1 MSLNEQTS
9 KGYNNSMKL
18 IIIGPMASGKSVVGR
33 KLSKKLGLQFFD
45 TDEEIE
51 KSAGASISWI
61 FDVEGEAKFRER
73 EYQVLSK
80 IIHENKYVISTGGGI
95 ILKAENTEL
104 LKKGTVIY
112 LETSIQSQLERTMND
127 KNRPLLQN
135 SLDKESTLRDLAK
148 KRNPIYENLADITIN
163 ETEDSNQTVNFILEK
178 LNR

>member
-45 TDEEIE
+45 TDAEIE
-51 KSAGASISWI
+51 RSAGASISWI

-73 EYQVLSK
+73 EYQVLNK

>member
-51 KSAGASISWI
+51 MSAGASISWI

-73 EYQVLSK
+73 EYQVLNK

-135 SLDKESTLRDLAK
+135 TLDKESTLRDLAK
-148 KRNPIYENLADITIN
+148 KRNPIYENLADIIIN

>member
-1 MSLNEQTS
+1 
-9 KGYNNSMKL
+9 MKL

-45 TDEEIE
+45 TDAEIE
-51 KSAGASISWI
+51 RSAGASISWI

-73 EYQVLSK
+73 EYQVLNK

-135 SLDKESTLRDLAK
+135 SLDKESTLRDLAR
-148 KRNPIYENLADITIN
+148 KRNPIYENLADISIN
-163 ETEDSNQTVNFILEK
+163 ETEDSNQTVHFILEK

>member
-1 MSLNEQTS
+1 
-9 KGYNNSMKL
+9 MKL

-51 KSAGASISWI
+51 MSSVASISWI
-61 FDVEGEAKFRER
+61 FDVEGETKFRER
-73 EYQVLSK
+73 EYQVLNK

-135 SLDKESTLRDLAK
+135 TLDKESTLRDLAK

-163 ETEDSNQTVNFILEK
+163 ETEDSNQTVNFLLEK

>member
-1 MSLNEQTS
+1 
-9 KGYNNSMKL
+9 MKL

-45 TDEEIE
+45 TDAEIE
-51 KSAGASISWI
+51 RSAGASISWI

-73 EYQVLSK
+73 EYQVLNK

-112 LETSIQSQLERTMND
+112 LKTSIQSQLERTMND

-135 SLDKESTLRDLAK
+135 SLDKESTLRDLAR

>member
-1 MSLNEQTS
+1 
-9 KGYNNSMKL
+9 MKL

-45 TDEEIE
+45 TDAEIE
-51 KSAGASISWI
+51 RSAGASISWI

-73 EYQVLSK
+73 EYQVLKK

-135 SLDKESTLRDLAK
+135 TLDKESTLRDLAK
-148 KRNPIYENLADITIN
+148 KRNPIYENLADIIIN

>member
-1 MSLNEQTS
+1 
-9 KGYNNSMKL
+9 MKL
-18 IIIGPMASGKSVVGR
+18 IIIGPMASGKSVGGR

-45 TDEEIE
+45 TDAEIE
-51 KSAGASISWI
+51 RSAGASISWI

-73 EYQVLSK
+73 EYQVLNK

-127 KNRPLLQN
+127 KNRPLLPN

>member
-1 MSLNEQTS
+1 
-9 KGYNNSMKL
+9 MKL

-73 EYQVLSK
+73 EYQVLNK

>member
-1 MSLNEQTS
+1 
-9 KGYNNSMKL
+9 MKL

-51 KSAGASISWI
+51 RSAGASISWI

-73 EYQVLSK
+73 EYQVLNK

-135 SLDKESTLRDLAK
+135 TLDKESTLRDLAK
-148 KRNPIYENLADITIN
+148 KRNPIYENLADIIIN
-163 ETEDSNQTVNFILEK
+163 ETEDSNQTVNLILEK

>member
-45 TDEEIE
+45 TDAEIE
-51 KSAGASISWI
+51 RIAGASISWI

-73 EYQVLSK
+73 EYQVLNK

>member
-1 MSLNEQTS
+1 
-9 KGYNNSMKL
+9 MKL

-51 KSAGASISWI
+51 RSAGASISWI

-73 EYQVLSK
+73 EYQVLNK
-80 IIHENKYVISTGGGI
+80 IIHGDKYVISTGGGI
-95 ILKAENTEL
+95 ILKTENTKL

-135 SLDKESTLRDLAK
+135 TLDKESTLRDLAK
-148 KRNPIYENLADITIN
+148 KRNPIYENLADIIIN

>member
-45 TDEEIE
+45 TDTEIE
-51 KSAGASISWI
+51 RSAGASISWI

-73 EYQVLSK
+73 EYQVLNK

-135 SLDKESTLRDLAK
+135 TLDKESTLRDLAK
-148 KRNPIYENLADITIN
+148 KRNPIYENLADIIIN

>member
-1 MSLNEQTS
+1 
-9 KGYNNSMKL
+9 MKR

-45 TDEEIE
+45 TDAEIE
-51 KSAGASISWI
+51 RSAGASISWI

-73 EYQVLSK
+73 EYQVLNK

-104 LKKGTVIY
+104 LKKGTVTY

-135 SLDKESTLRDLAK
+135 TLDKESTLRDLAK

>member
-1 MSLNEQTS
+1 
-9 KGYNNSMKL
+9 MKL

-45 TDEEIE
+45 TDAEIE
-51 KSAGASISWI
+51 RSAGASISWI

-73 EYQVLSK
+73 EYQVLNK

-127 KNRPLLQN
+127 KNRPLLQK

-148 KRNPIYENLADITIN
+148 KRNPIYENLADIIIN

>member
-51 KSAGASISWI
+51 RSAGASMSWI

-73 EYQVLSK
+73 EYQVLNK

-148 KRNPIYENLADITIN
+148 KRNPIYENLADIIIN

>member
-45 TDEEIE
+45 TDAEIE
-51 KSAGASISWI
+51 RSAGASISWI

-73 EYQVLSK
+73 EYQVLNK

-148 KRNPIYENLADITIN
+148 KRNPIYENLADIIIN

>member
-1 MSLNEQTS
+1 
-9 KGYNNSMKL
+9 MKL

-45 TDEEIE
+45 TDAEIE
-51 KSAGASISWI
+51 RSAGASISWI

-73 EYQVLSK
+73 EYQVLNK
-80 IIHENKYVISTGGGI
+80 IIQENKYVISTGGGI

-163 ETEDSNQTVNFILEK
+163 ETDDSNQTVNFILKK

>member
-1 MSLNEQTS
+1 
-9 KGYNNSMKL
+9 MKL
-18 IIIGPMASGKSVVGR
+18 IIIGPMASGKSVVWR

-45 TDEEIE
+45 TDAEIE
-51 KSAGASISWI
+51 RSAGASISWI

-73 EYQVLSK
+73 EYQVLNK

-135 SLDKESTLRDLAK
+135 TLDKESTLRDLAK

>member
-9 KGYNNSMKL
+9 KGYNNLMKL

-51 KSAGASISWI
+51 RSAGASISWI

-73 EYQVLSK
+73 EYQVLNK

-135 SLDKESTLRDLAK
+135 TLDKESTLRDLAK
-148 KRNPIYENLADITIN
+148 KRNPIYENLADIIIN

>member
-9 KGYNNSMKL
+9 KGYNNLMKL

-45 TDEEIE
+45 TDTEIE
-51 KSAGASISWI
+51 RSAGASISWI

-73 EYQVLSK
+73 EYQVLNK

-135 SLDKESTLRDLAK
+135 TLDKESTLRDLAK
-148 KRNPIYENLADITIN
+148 KRNPIYENLADIIIN

>member
-1 MSLNEQTS
+1 
-9 KGYNNSMKL
+9 MKL

-45 TDEEIE
+45 TDAEIE
-51 KSAGASISWI
+51 RSAGASISWI

-73 EYQVLSK
+73 EYQVLNK

-135 SLDKESTLRDLAK
+135 TLDKESTLRDLAK
-148 KRNPIYENLADITIN
+148 KRNPIYENLADIIIN
-163 ETEDSNQTVNFILEK
+163 ETEDSNQTVNLILEK

>member
-1 MSLNEQTS
+1 MQLCQH
-9 KGYNNSMKL
+9 K
-18 IIIGPMASGKSVVGR
+18 AGR
-33 KLSKKLGLQFFD
+33 GELHISNQRSQGAAEVRYPGLR
-45 TDEEIE
+45 
-51 KSAGASISWI
+51 SAGASISWI

-73 EYQVLSK
+73 EYQVLNK

-135 SLDKESTLRDLAK
+135 TLDKESTLRDLAK
-148 KRNPIYENLADITIN
+148 KRNPIYENLADIIIN

>member
-45 TDEEIE
+45 TDAEIE
-51 KSAGASISWI
+51 RSAGASISWI

-73 EYQVLSK
+73 EYQVLNK

-135 SLDKESTLRDLAK
+135 TLDKESTLRDLAK

>member
-1 MSLNEQTS
+1 
-9 KGYNNSMKL
+9 MKL

-45 TDEEIE
+45 TDAEIE
-51 KSAGASISWI
+51 RSAGASISWI

-73 EYQVLSK
+73 EYQVLNK

>member
-1 MSLNEQTS
+1 
-9 KGYNNSMKL
+9 
-18 IIIGPMASGKSVVGR
+18 MAEGIVG
-33 KLSKKLGLQFFD
+33 
-45 TDEEIE
+45 
-51 KSAGASISWI
+51 
-61 FDVEGEAKFRER
+61 
-73 EYQVLSK
+73 K

-95 ILKAENTEL
+95 ILKAENTKL

-135 SLDKESTLRDLAK
+135 TLDKESTLRDLAK

-163 ETEDSNQTVNFILEK
+163 ETDDSNQTVNFILKK

>member
-45 TDEEIE
+45 TDAEIE
-51 KSAGASISWI
+51 RSAGASISWI

-73 EYQVLSK
+73 EYQVLNK

-95 ILKAENTEL
+95 ILKAENTKL

>member
-1 MSLNEQTS
+1 
-9 KGYNNSMKL
+9 MKL

-45 TDEEIE
+45 TDAEIE
-51 KSAGASISWI
+51 RSAGASISWI

-73 EYQVLSK
+73 EYQVLNK

-127 KNRPLLQN
+127 KNRPLLQK

-148 KRNPIYENLADITIN
+148 RRNPIYENLADIIIN

>member
-1 MSLNEQTS
+1 
-9 KGYNNSMKL
+9 MKL

-51 KSAGASISWI
+51 MSAGASISWI

-73 EYQVLSK
+73 EYQVLNK

>member
-1 MSLNEQTS
+1 
-9 KGYNNSMKL
+9 MKL

-45 TDEEIE
+45 TDAEIE
-51 KSAGASISWI
+51 RSAGASISWI

-73 EYQVLSK
+73 EYQVLNK

-135 SLDKESTLRDLAK
+135 TLDKESTLRDLAK

>member
-45 TDEEIE
+45 TDAEIE
-51 KSAGASISWI
+51 RSAGASISWI

-73 EYQVLSK
+73 EYQVLNK

-135 SLDKESTLRDLAK
+135 TLDKESTLRDLAK
-148 KRNPIYENLADITIN
+148 KRNPIYENLADIIIN

>member
-1 MSLNEQTS
+1 
-9 KGYNNSMKL
+9 MKL

-45 TDEEIE
+45 TDAEIE
-51 KSAGASISWI
+51 RSAGASISWI

-73 EYQVLSK
+73 EYQVLNK

-127 KNRPLLQN
+127 KNRPLY
-135 SLDKESTLRDLAK
+135 KTHWIKKSTLRDLAK
-148 KRNPIYENLADITIN
+148 KRNPIYENLADIIIN

>member
-1 MSLNEQTS
+1 
-9 KGYNNSMKL
+9 MKL

-51 KSAGASISWI
+51 RSAGASISWI

-73 EYQVLSK
+73 EYQVLNK
-80 IIHENKYVISTGGGI
+80 IIHGDKYVISTGGGI
-95 ILKAENTEL
+95 ILKKENSKL

-127 KNRPLLQN
+127 KNSPLLQN
-135 SLDKESTLRDLAK
+135 TLDKESTLRALAK

-163 ETEDSNQTVNFILEK
+163 ETDDSNQTVNFILKK

>member
-1 MSLNEQTS
+1 
-9 KGYNNSMKL
+9 MKL

-45 TDEEIE
+45 TDAEIE
-51 KSAGASISWI
+51 RSAGASISWI

-73 EYQVLSK
+73 EYQVLNK

-135 SLDKESTLRDLAK
+135 TLDKESTLRDLAK
-148 KRNPIYENLADITIN
+148 KRTPIYENLADNIIN